1 MRTVIVALAKRS
13 YPINIGSGILQELPE
28 QLAPLSLG
36 QKVLVVT
43 DSQVGPLYGPR
54 VKELLAGAGFSVAMV
69 QIPAGETSK
78 TLEQAAQLYD
88 AAFSFGLDRK
98 CAMIALGGG
107 VVGDITGFVAA
118 TYMRGVPFI
127 QVPTTLL
134 AQVDSSVGGKVAVN
148 HPQGKNIIGAFYQP
162 KLVQIDVATLET
174 LNIRELRAGL
184 AEVIKYG
191 VIWDGEFFSWLERNH
206 TKLINLDPEALAYAI
221 ETCCQIKAAVVE
233 QDETEQGKRALL
245 NYGHTLGHA
254 LEALS
259 GYGTYL
265 HGEAV
270 AVGMVAAARLAVQQ
284 GLLSRNDYQR
294 IYTLLDNLQL
304 PTEIPTD
311 IKPEAI
317 IELMFSDKKVYDG
330 KLTLILP
337 TGIGKAKICTDFPE
351 TQLDGLFNNG
361 VS

>member
-98 CAMIALGGG
+98 CAMLALGGG

-162 KLVQIDVATLET
+162 KLVQIDVATLQT
-174 LNIRELRAGL
+174 LNTRELRAGL

-270 AVGMVAAARLAVQQ
+270 AVGMVAAARLAVQRRLMLREDYLRIKELIAKV
-284 GLLSRNDYQR
+284 GL
-294 IYTLLDNLQL
+294 
-304 PTEIPTD
+304 PVEIPQGISAEEVLPKMYQD
-311 IKPEAI
+311 KKAFQNKLVFILPEAI
-317 IELMFSDKKVYDG
+317 G
-330 KLTLILP
+330 QA
-337 TGIGKAKICTDFPE
+337 GIYQDVQDSE
-351 TQLDGLFNNG
+351 VLGLLQ
-361 VS
+361 V

>member
-1 MRTVIVALAKRS
+1 MVRTVIVALAKRS

-98 CAMIALGGG
+98 CAMLALGGG

-162 KLVQIDVATLET
+162 KLVQIDVATLQT
-174 LNIRELRAGL
+174 LNTRELRAGL

-270 AVGMVAAARLAVQQ
+270 AVGMVAAARLAVQRRLMLREDYLRIKELIAKV
-284 GLLSRNDYQR
+284 GL
-294 IYTLLDNLQL
+294 
-304 PTEIPTD
+304 PVEIPQGISAEEVLPKMYQD
-311 IKPEAI
+311 KKAFQNKLVFILPEAI
-317 IELMFSDKKVYDG
+317 G
-330 KLTLILP
+330 QA
-337 TGIGKAKICTDFPE
+337 GIYQDVQDSE
-351 TQLDGLFNNG
+351 VLGLLQ
-361 VS
+361 V